1 VAQPRRDVLD
11 TALRSLRQREL
22 SEHEL
27 VQRLAARGFTEQ
39 DRQEAMATLRR
50 TGLVD
55 DRRFAELR
63 AASLAAR
70 GAGDALVRD
79 ALERA
84 GVDAELAEDVIAE
97 LEPEGVRA
105 RRIVDRRGGSPK
117 TARYLA
123 SRGFAVE
130 AISELIANGRREE
143 IG

>member
-1 VAQPRRDVLD
+1 VAKLRSAVD
-11 TALRSLRQREL
+11 TALRSLRQRDL

-27 VQRLAARGFTEQ
+27 VQRLATRGFTER
-39 DRQEAMATLRR
+39 DCQEAMATLRR

-79 ALERA
+79 ALGRA
-84 GVDAELAEDVIAE
+84 GVDAELAEDVVAE
-97 LEPEGVRA
+97 LEPEAVRA
-105 RRIVDRRGGSPK
+105 RRIVERRGRSPK

-123 SRGFAVE
+123 SRGFTAD
-130 AISELIANGRREE
+130 AISELIANGSCEE

>member
-1 VAQPRRDVLD
+1 VAQPRRAVD
-11 TALRSLRQREL
+11 TALRSLRHRDL

-27 VQRLAARGFTEQ
+27 AQRLAARGFTED

-63 AASLAAR
+63 AESLAAR
-70 GAGDALVRD
+70 GAADALVRD
-79 ALERA
+79 ALGRA
-84 GVDAELAEDVIAE
+84 GVDAEIAEDVIAE
-97 LEPEGVRA
+97 LEPEAVRA
-105 RRIVDRRGGSPK
+105 RRIVERRGRSPK

-123 SRGFAVE
+123 SKGFTVD
-130 AISELIANGRREE
+130 AISELIANGSREE

>member
-1 VAQPRRDVLD
+1 VAKPRRAVD
-11 TALRSLRQREL
+11 TALRSLRQRDL

-27 VQRLAARGFTEQ
+27 GQRLAARGFTEE

-63 AASLAAR
+63 ASSLAAR

-79 ALERA
+79 GLGRA

-97 LEPEGVRA
+97 LEPEAVRA
-105 RRIVDRRGGSPK
+105 GRIVERRGRSPK

-123 SRGFAVE
+123 SKGFAVD
-130 AISELIANGRREE
+130 AISELIANGSREE

>member
-1 VAQPRRDVLD
+1 VAEPRSALGAALG
-11 TALRSLRQREL
+11 ALRHRDL

-27 VQRLAARGFTEQ
+27 AKRLAARGFTED
-39 DRQEAMATLRR
+39 DRREAMATLRR

-84 GVDAELAEDVIAE
+84 GVDAELAEAIIAE
-97 LEPEGVRA
+97 LEPEAGRA
-105 RRIVDRRGGSPK
+105 RRIVERRGRSPK

-123 SRGFAVE
+123 SKGFTMD
-130 AISELIANGRREE
+130 AISELIAKGSREE

>member
-1 VAQPRRDVLD
+1 MAQPRRAVD
-11 TALRSLRQREL
+11 TALRSLRHRDL

-27 VQRLAARGFTEQ
+27 AQRLAARGFTED

-63 AASLAAR
+63 AESLAAR
-70 GAGDALVRD
+70 GAADALVRD
-79 ALERA
+79 ALGRA
-84 GVDAELAEDVIAE
+84 GVDAEIAEDVIAE
-97 LEPEGVRA
+97 LEPEAVRA
-105 RRIVDRRGGSPK
+105 RRIVERRGRSPK

-123 SRGFAVE
+123 SKGFTVD
-130 AISELIANGRREE
+130 AISELIANGSREE